1 MSFVHCR
8 NAVIHPFF
16 ATLVTQPGLI
26 VEHLDAYADLAKA
39 EAGAWG
45 SSLQS
50 RWILKLAIGVC
61 GLLAI
66 TLGAMAALLAGA
78 IDWRSMPHGW
88 VLLAVPAIPIVTALG
103 CWWRLKALAPKQ
115 AFALLRDQVAT
126 DLKIMRSVDRG

>member
-1 MSFVHCR
+1 M
-8 NAVIHPFF
+8 IHPFF

-50 RWILKLAIGVC
+50 RWLLRVAIGSLA
-61 GLLAI
+61 LLAI
-66 TLGAMAALLAGA
+66 TLWAMAALLAGA

-88 VLLAVPAIPIVTALG
+88 ILLAVPAIPSLAALG
-103 CWWRLKALAPKQ
+103 CWWRLRTLVPQQ

-126 DLKIMRSVDRG
+126 DLKIMRSADRG